1 MLARCAAMMTCDVG
15 RLVEARQY
23 KIWGIRGNGW
33 MRRSWIG
40 VEGDRVKLFSKE
52 ILRPC
57 SYHTIL
63 NKSSGDP

>member
-23 KIWGIRGNGW
+23 KIWALGERMDAPIVG
-33 MRRSWIG
+33 IG

-57 SYHTIL
+57 GCTYDFEQIVR
-63 NKSSGDP
+63 